1 MIRDYE
7 LTGALNAETVSNYL
21 KQLVNQFFKILPLR
35 EANDKSLCVYMESLQ
50 RELYGCAA
58 LLEFIGN
65 DAQFLSLLSKLQ
77 WMIDHPDYRY
87 HDFRREVFSAISICN
102 KLRARYSTDGEVV

>member
-1 MIRDYE
+1 MSEE
-7 LTGALNAETVSNYL
+7 LNLVGALNAETVSNYL

-35 EANDKSLCVYMESLQ
+35 EANDSSLGVYMESLQ
-50 RELYGCAA
+50 RELYGCAS
-58 LLEFIGN
+58 LLQFIGN
-65 DAQFLSLLSKLQ
+65 DAQFLSLLAKLQ

-102 KLRARYSTDGEVV
+102 KLRARYSTDSGVV